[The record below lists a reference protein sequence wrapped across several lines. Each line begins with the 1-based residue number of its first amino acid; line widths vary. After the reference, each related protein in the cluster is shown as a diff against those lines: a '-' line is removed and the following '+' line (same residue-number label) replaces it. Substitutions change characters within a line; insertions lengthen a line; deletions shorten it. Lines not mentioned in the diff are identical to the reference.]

1 MPSIHS
7 VNAIV
12 TLARDAAL
20 WEARRATAAL
30 KRNAAL
36 PPLFGVPVGIKD
48 VTPTRGLRTT
58 YGSKLFEN
66 HVPDEDALV
75 VERLRA
81 AGAIVIGKTN
91 TPEFAFGPNTVNAVF
106 GATRNPWN
114 LDRTAGGSSGGSA
127 AALATGMC
135 PLAEGTDLGGSLRGP
150 ASFCG
155 VVGFRTTPG
164 LIPRHPSVL
173 AWDSYSVEGP
183 MARTVADTAL
193 MLSVMA
199 GPDDRAPA
207 LLRRGRRRV
216 HAGREGRPR
225 VRGWRIAWT
234 PDLDGLVLVSQEVRA
249 IVERAVGVFR
259 SLGARVEAACPD
271 VSDVPEIVRLTRGFL
286 MVARHAD
293 KLPEHRAVLQ
303 PGLVEN
309 TEQGLA
315 LSPARH
321 RRRRA
326 PTHAPV
332 AARARVPRAHATSG
346 SRPRWRCPPF
356 PIEHPHVTEI
366 DGRPVGKAMQ
376 RSFLTYMVSVLGLPA
391 ISIPCGFTRDG
402 LPVGLQIV
410 GKRRGEAAVLRAAA
424 AFEAARPWADA
435 IPPVIQRRQT
445 EHVALRSTTFERGL
459 RPRNPALSMVWGS
472 NCLAC
477 QAAGAGCQPTRR
489 CIIAV
494 RMTKS
499 LRIHAVRATLRG
511 LPAALSRS
519 KNARMTG
526 LHRTADSVAM

>member
-1 MPSIHS
+1 M
-7 VNAIV
+7 NAIV

-164 LIPRHPSVL
+164 LVPRHPSVL

-199 GPDDRAPA
+199 GPDDRAP
-207 LLRRGRRRV
+207 LSYDV
-216 HAGREGRPR
+216 DAGEFTRAVKGAS

-234 PDLDGLVLVSQEVRA
+234 PDLDGLVLVSQEVRE

-259 SLGARVEAACPD
+259 SLGARIETACPD

-315 LSPARH
+315 LTPREIAEGELLRSRQWQRVREFLTTRDVWLTPTMAVPA
-321 RRRRA
+321 
-326 PTHAPV
+326 
-332 AARARVPRAHATSG
+332 
-346 SRPRWRCPPF
+346 F

-424 AFEAARPWADA
+424 AFEAAHPWADA
-435 IPPVIQRRQT
+435 IPPVIQR
-445 EHVALRSTTFERGL
+445 
-459 RPRNPALSMVWGS
+459 
-472 NCLAC
+472 
-477 QAAGAGCQPTRR
+477 QP
-489 CIIAV
+489 
-494 RMTKS
+494 
-499 LRIHAVRATLRG
+499 
-511 LPAALSRS
+511 
-519 KNARMTG
+519 N
-526 LHRTADSVAM
+526 